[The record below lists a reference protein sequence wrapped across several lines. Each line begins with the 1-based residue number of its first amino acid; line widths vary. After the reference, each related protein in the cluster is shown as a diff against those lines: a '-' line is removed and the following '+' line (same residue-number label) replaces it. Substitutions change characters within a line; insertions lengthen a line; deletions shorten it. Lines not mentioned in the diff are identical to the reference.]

1 MTVKVGDRVR
11 FKDLTWYNGKEGTIT
26 DSDAKSSIY
35 HVTVDWDGIPLWRF
49 PSELELIEPKHPRTG
64 VKYRTSYSENE
75 YEFIETRTYTDSDG
89 TSKQEWLF
97 WSPSYGYRI
106 AFKNIEFTPVPDKCP
121 TCNQEVAG

>member
-1 MTVKVGDRVR
+1 MTFKVGDRVR

-75 YEFIETRTYTDSDG
+75 YEFVQTRTFGSEST
-89 TSKQEWLF
+89 QEWVF
-97 WSPSYGYRI
+97 WSPDAGFWVSFYPD
-106 AFKNIEFTPVPDKCP
+106 KDFTPVPDKCP